1 MTTPKTT
8 SKSAFWAGYRD
19 CLPFILVAGPF
30 GLLFGVA
37 ATDLGLN
44 LLETMTMTVLV
55 IAGASQFTALL
66 LIEENAPTFVI
77 ILTAMAVNL
86 RMAMYSAAMVPYLG
100 KASNGMKLLLAYF
113 NVDQTFGL
121 ASVRFPQETSWG
133 VENRTAYF
141 CGASMAIMPFWVLFS
156 YIGAVFGTQIPDSL
170 ALDFALPICF
180 LAIIAPALR
189 TLPHV
194 LAAFTS
200 VLGALLLAWVPFS
213 LGLIIAAIIAM
224 IVGAWSEKW
233 LGSQKK

>member
-1 MTTPKTT
+1 
-8 SKSAFWAGYRD
+8 
-19 CLPFILVAGPF
+19 
-30 GLLFGVA
+30 
-37 ATDLGLN
+37 
-44 LLETMTMTVLV
+44 
-55 IAGASQFTALL
+55 
-66 LIEENAPTFVI
+66 
-77 ILTAMAVNL
+77 
-86 RMAMYSAAMVPYLG
+86 
-100 KASNGMKLLLAYF
+100 
-113 NVDQTFGL
+113 
-121 ASVRFPQETSWG
+121 
-133 VENRTAYF
+133 
-141 CGASMAIMPFWVLFS
+141 
-156 YIGAVFGTQIPDSL
+156 VFGTQIPDSL